1 MGARSR
7 DLQEVVWQLAV
18 EEGVQPIVRAC
29 RALHDK
35 GNWDLAD
42 PNFDQVLI
50 HEINEQRKY
59 IPPLGDLL
67 IPPKKEQERPKARD
81 R

>member
-1 MGARSR
+1 MSARSR

-18 EEGVQPIVRAC
+18 EWGPAVQPIVRAC

-50 HEINEQRKY
+50 HEINEQEKHFFEKE
-59 IPPLGDLL
+59 PQQ
-67 IPPKKEQERPKARD
+67 PKK
-81 R
+81 